1 MSFWDNQILHG
12 QELECYNIL
21 LSFSIDLN
29 FPKKQ
34 TFCKVVVVDDDGDGI
49 GNNVD
54 NLGEAEFT
62 LGQVWT
68 QTSLK
73 IHFPIYPFKTNLK
86 KRLLRS
92 FSS

>member
-1 MSFWDNQILHG
+1 MQIVTGKQIIGYKSVKNVVLRFNQILHG

-62 LGQVWT
+62 LGQV
-68 QTSLK
+68 
-73 IHFPIYPFKTNLK
+73 
-86 KRLLRS
+86 
-92 FSS
+92 